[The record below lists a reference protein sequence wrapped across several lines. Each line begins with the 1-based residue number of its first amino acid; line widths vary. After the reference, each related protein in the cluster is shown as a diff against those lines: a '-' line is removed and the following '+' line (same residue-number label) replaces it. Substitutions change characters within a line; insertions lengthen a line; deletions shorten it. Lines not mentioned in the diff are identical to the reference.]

1 MEKVEVITRHKSG
14 NPTVEKS
21 NITWIEFISYVNPE
35 SENEMNKY
43 AIQLLNGSFI
53 YSADGY
59 TYFLTGLNLRD
70 DEKDR

>member
-14 NPTVEKS
+14 NPKEEKS
-21 NITWIEFISYVNPE
+21 NITWIEFLSFIKPE

-43 AIQLLNGSFI
+43 AIHLLNGSFLH
-53 YSADGY
+53 SDDGF

-70 DEKDR
+70 NEEV